1 MVNNSKEDYEKN
13 PLAPGS
19 AYLDYCVKQGW
30 LVKSGEGDSATYELT
45 PEGEKKLANV
55 PLNFDLSTLEKGEKE
70 PRKKYRR
77 RK

>member
-1 MVNNSKEDYEKN
+1 MGDNSTGNADKN

-19 AYLDYCVKQGW
+19 AYLEYCVRQGW
-30 LVKSGEGDSATYELT
+30 LIKKGEGQAATYETT

-55 PLNFDLSTLEKGEKE
+55 SINFDLSAMESIKKE
-70 PRKKYRR
+70 PRRKYKR

>member
-1 MVNNSKEDYEKN
+1 MKESAGGAGKN
-13 PLAPGS
+13 PLELGS

-30 LVKSGEGDSATYELT
+30 LRKNGEGDSATYQLT

-55 PLNFDLSTLEKGEKE
+55 SLNFDLSAVEKVARE
-70 PRKKYRR
+70 PRRKYRR